1 MCIRDREYAV
11 IETGG
16 KQYTVHAGDIVDVE
30 KLEVS
35 LDEAI
40 ELDKVLL
47 IAKDGDYKVGSPLVE
62 GAKVLAQVVGL
73 ERAPKI
79 KVIKYKNKTRYRRMQ
94 GHKQPR
100 TQLKITEIL
109 SEAKAPARRR
119 RTTKAEAD
127 GS

>member
-1 MCIRDREYAV
+1 MVMEYAV

-47 IAKDGDYKVGSPLVE
+47 IAKDRDYKVGSP
-62 GAKVLAQVVGL
+62 
-73 ERAPKI
+73 
-79 KVIKYKNKTRYRRMQ
+79 
-94 GHKQPR
+94 
-100 TQLKITEIL
+100 
-109 SEAKAPARRR
+109 
-119 RTTKAEAD
+119 
-127 GS
+127 

>member
-1 MCIRDREYAV
+1 MVMEYAV

-40 ELDKVLL
+40 ELDKGLL

-62 GAKVLAQVVGL
+62 GAKVLAQVVGH

-79 KVIKYKNKTRYRRMQ
+79 KVFKYKNKTRYRRMQ

-109 SEAKAPARRR
+109 AEAKAPARRR

>member
-1 MCIRDREYAV
+1 MVMEYAV

-62 GAKVLAQVVGL
+62 GA
-73 ERAPKI
+73 
-79 KVIKYKNKTRYRRMQ
+79 
-94 GHKQPR
+94 
-100 TQLKITEIL
+100 
-109 SEAKAPARRR
+109 
-119 RTTKAEAD
+119 
-127 GS
+127 